1 MNFTSSKDYENKLK
15 SQLESFLNK
24 SEDWKPEDFLSIKG
38 YLFQINNHISYLLG
52 KAFLDAL
59 GVSNDSFKYT
69 DMNNNGY
76 DLEIFEDDKLIIG
89 EIKGNVPCG
98 KNNTYGAQQK
108 DKIKENLDCLND
120 KSKKRKSKLTIEQF
134 DEAYKF
140 LILLD
145 NNKEAI
151 KNLEKNENKKS
162 TKYLLHYPNEI
173 SWHCFKKDMINIIF
187 IDLSR

>member
-162 TKYLLHYPNEI
+162 TK
-173 SWHCFKKDMINIIF
+173 
-187 IDLSR
+187 